1 MPYSATIL
9 KLNKEIILIAS
20 NKNYSYTRKGKII
33 KISQP
38 SDKIIIILKFFFVAL
53 FMPNCQFCMVLK
65 LLSAHKNRQ
74 NNSMINEYGN
84 SFILF
89 YFFHTAISIMILLCV
104 TILWVGM
111 NILHVANLFNMQT
124 LQQLHPNGMIIL
136 NKIKEHKSLFSTHFS
151 PCHAIWTLRVAAVWT
166 LRVAV
171 RTLRIVVL
179 RLLALLT
186 LIFILQWYFS
196 TP

>member
-89 YFFHTAISIMILLCV
+89 YFILFFLYCYLHCDFIVCDNIMSWDEYFACSEFV
-104 TILWVGM
+104 QHA
-111 NILHVANLFNMQT
+111 NI
-124 LQQLHPNGMIIL
+124 
-136 NKIKEHKSLFSTHFS
+136 
-151 PCHAIWTLRVAAVWT
+151 AAT
-166 LRVAV
+166 
-171 RTLRIVVL
+171 
-179 RLLALLT
+179 
-186 LIFILQWYFS
+186 S
-196 TP
+196 S

>member
-1 MPYSATIL
+1 
-9 KLNKEIILIAS
+9 
-20 NKNYSYTRKGKII
+20 
-33 KISQP
+33 
-38 SDKIIIILKFFFVAL
+38 
-53 FMPNCQFCMVLK
+53 MPNCQFCMVLK

-89 YFFHTAISIMILLCV
+89 YFFHTAISIVILLCV
-104 TILWVGM
+104 TIFWVGM

-151 PCHAIWTLRVAAVWT
+151 PYHAVWT

-179 RLLALLT
+179 RLLTLLT
-186 LIFILQWYFS
+186 LMFILQWYFYSITS
-196 TP
+196 TLIVKIIHGS

>member
-1 MPYSATIL
+1 
-9 KLNKEIILIAS
+9 
-20 NKNYSYTRKGKII
+20 
-33 KISQP
+33 
-38 SDKIIIILKFFFVAL
+38 
-53 FMPNCQFCMVLK
+53 MPNCQFCMVLK

-89 YFFHTAISIMILLCV
+89 YFFYTATSIVILLCV
-104 TILWVGM
+104 TILWAGM

-124 LQQLHPNGMIIL
+124 LQQLHPNGMIIF
-136 NKIKEHKSLFSTHFS
+136 NKIKEHKSLFSTILQTPISHFS
-151 PCHAIWTLRVAAVWT
+151 PCHAVWT

-179 RLLALLT
+179 RLLTLLT
-186 LIFILQWYFS
+186 LMFILQWYFS
-196 TP
+196 TS